1 MDGEKFVNHA
11 KKDLTSSS
19 ENDYD
24 MDPKLATEAALMAEA
39 GRVVQFVPH
48 WRQMAAST
56 VTFEIHGKN
65 GEVKGVHLTVRTK
78 YGS

>member
-1 MDGEKFVNHA
+1 MDGEKFVNQA
-11 KKDLTSSS
+11 RKDLTSSS
-19 ENDYD
+19 ENAYD